1 MSEQYELV
9 EFREPALGPGQE
21 FTGTQERRLGTF
33 DDEQEAIAHGRI
45 AWNDFR
51 ASGSDDVAWWVVRV
65 PGESLARWIADS
77 SAANERVLDLTT
89 NTLVELT

>member
-1 MSEQYELV
+1 LV
-9 EFREPALGPGQE
+9 EFREPALQPGE
-21 FTGTQERRLGTF
+21 AFTGTQERNLGIF
-33 DDEQEAIAHGRI
+33 EDEQEAIAQGRT
-45 AWNDFR
+45 AWDEFR
-51 ASGSDDVAWWVVRV
+51 ASESHDVAWWVVRV